1 MPEQQVVFLPGGVR
15 VGNQEMPFR
24 ELVWQ
29 AYMAR
34 VQLSATGF
42 YATPKIHWDRSTGRG
57 RPFYYF
63 AYGAAVQRGRR
74 STR

>member
-1 MPEQQVVFLPGGVR
+1 MFLPNRVR
-15 VGNQEMPFR
+15 VGNQEIPFR

-29 AYMAR
+29 AYMGAR
-34 VQLSATGF
+34 LALG
-42 YATPKIHWDRSTGRG
+42 DRLLQDAQDPLGPRASGRG

-63 AYGAAVQRGRR
+63 AYGAAAARSR